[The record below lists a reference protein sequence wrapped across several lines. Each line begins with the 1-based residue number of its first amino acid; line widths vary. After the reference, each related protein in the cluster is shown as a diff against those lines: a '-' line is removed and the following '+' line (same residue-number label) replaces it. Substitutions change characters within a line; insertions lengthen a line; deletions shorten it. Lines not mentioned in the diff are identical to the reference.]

1 MLAHVLAA
9 ILAHGNA
16 LLVKNRCPKK
26 NTVNGR
32 GEGKTNA
39 TKTVCNAATCVW
51 RKRDRKRNS
60 SPKKMSCRK
69 PADSKIMR

>member
-26 NTVNGR
+26 NTVNGW
-32 GEGKTNA
+32 GEGNA
-39 TKTVCNAATCVW
+39 ANAQTVCNAATCVW
-51 RKRDRKRNS
+51 RKRERKRNS
-60 SPKKMSCRK
+60 SPEKMSCSK
-69 PADSKIMR
+69 PADSKMIR